1 MGTRRRRVSVI
12 RSRSKPVK
20 WDDLRME
27 FISKCTAD
35 TISNAAQALIN
46 GHLVAFPTETVY
58 GLGAAA
64 TNEKAVSRIYSVK
77 GRPVGHPLIVHI
89 SSINKLVQWAT
100 DIPEYAIKLAREF
113 WPGPMTLILPR
124 TDLAKDYITG
134 GQNNVGL
141 RVPDQPI
148 ALALLK
154 KFEELGGQGIAAP
167 SANRFG
173 AVSPTTAY
181 AVIEELGDFLDPEDL
196 ILDGGQSLV
205 GIESTIID
213 CTGQAPRVLRPGAIT
228 EEMIERTLEKK
239 AQDIEEIYEVQA
251 PGLLDSHYAPK
262 AKISLNS
269 IAGPGEGF
277 LALSKHRT
285 PTGAIRLASP
295 SSVEQYARE
304 LYLALRSADKQGL
317 KKVAVL
323 VPEGPG
329 LAEAIRDRLNKASKK
344 SKI

>member
-1 MGTRRRRVSVI
+1 
-12 RSRSKPVK
+12 
-20 WDDLRME
+20 ME

-35 TISNAAQALIN
+35 TISNAAQALID

-58 GLGAAA
+58 GLGADA

-89 SSINKLVQWAT
+89 TSINKLDQWAT

-124 TDLAKDYITG
+124 KNIAKDFITG

-148 ALALLK
+148 ALSLLK

-173 AVSPTTAY
+173 AVSPTTAT
-181 AVIEELGDFLDPEDL
+181 AVNEELGEYLKSDDL
-196 ILDGGQSLV
+196 VLDGGTCRI

-213 CTGQAPRVLRPGAIT
+213 CTDLSPRILRPGAIIQ
-228 EEMIERTLEKK
+228 EMIQQSLENKT
-239 AQDIEEIYEVQA
+239 EIVHRKSEVKV

-262 AKISLNS
+262 AYISLNK

-277 LALSKHRT
+277 LALSKFQT
-285 PTGAIRLASP
+285 PAGAIRLASP
-295 SSVEQYARE
+295 VSVEQFARDM
-304 LYLALRSADKQGL
+304 YLALRSADHQGL

-323 VPEGPG
+323 VPEGNG
-329 LAEAIRDRLNKASKK
+329 LAEAIRDRLTKAATR
-344 SKI
+344 